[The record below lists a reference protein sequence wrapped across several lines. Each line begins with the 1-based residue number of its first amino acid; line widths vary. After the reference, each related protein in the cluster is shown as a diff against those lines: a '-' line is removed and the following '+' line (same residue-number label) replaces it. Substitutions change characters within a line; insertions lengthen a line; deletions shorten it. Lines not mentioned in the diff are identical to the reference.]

1 MDRTRAAVTAAGVAR
16 AGSGAPRRLTAQ
28 RQLVAQALRH
38 AGRTVGAVEL
48 FDTLRAGHPHLGRAT
63 VFRTLDLL
71 VELGLAQR
79 FEGEGHVYLY
89 TSCEPVH
96 HHHLVC
102 RTCGGTTDI
111 DDAEVD
117 ALINSVRRRHAF
129 LLDHQ
134 SLDFY
139 GTCARCP
146 TEP

>member
-1 MDRTRAAVTAAGVAR
+1 MTAGAPAH
-16 AGSGAPRRLTAQ
+16 AGSGPPRRLTAQ
-28 RQLVAQALRH
+28 RQLVAQALRDV
-38 AGRTVGAVEL
+38 GRTIGAVEL
-48 FDTLRAGHPHLGRAT
+48 FDTLRRAHPHLGRAT

-102 RTCGGTTDI
+102 RSCGSTTDI

-117 ALINSVRRRHAF
+117 ALINSVWRRHDF
-129 LLDHQ
+129 VLDHG

-146 TEP
+146 SGP